1 MQEEN
6 KAEVPQVS
14 VSLGPPV
21 QSADFRS
28 FYANNVFFEVTAF
41 DLKMTLGEVMSMS
54 KTPHVEQRGAI
65 TMAWLE
71 AKIAAI
77 YFLANV
83 MIHELAYG
91 VIPIPSV
98 ILPPFVPPEQ
108 AKAPIETIVAAITPQ
123 VAADV
128 AAQAR
133 AAREASKKEAKE

>member
-1 MQEEN
+1 
-6 KAEVPQVS
+6 
-14 VSLGPPV
+14 
-21 QSADFRS
+21 
-28 FYANNVFFEVTAF
+28 
-41 DLKMTLGEVMSMS
+41 
-54 KTPHVEQRGAI
+54 
-65 TMAWLE
+65 MAWLE

-91 VIPIPSV
+91 YPIPSV